1 MPSAP
6 AVGLRSGFFVASAQ
20 SHWKGQS
27 GLNAGR
33 KGGDG
38 SGGDVPF
45 GADRRQQRRL
55 TGSNRGGN
63 RGAPSPPQ
71 QPQAPRLLWP
81 SGLALGPTAAA
92 LEASLPNVTT
102 HLGGTVAPA
111 AASLNA
117 ARWAA
122 THGLAHQH
130 LSVANMPNM

>member
-1 MPSAP
+1 MLAHSDGDGIDGA
-6 AVGLRSGFFVASAQ
+6 
-20 SHWKGQS
+20 
-27 GLNAGR
+27 
-33 KGGDG
+33 GGDI
-38 SGGDVPF
+38 PF

-63 RGAPSPPQ
+63 GGAPSPPQ

-81 SGLALGPTAAA
+81 LGLALGPTAAA